1 MRRGFV
7 PRVGN
12 IPGGGNGNPLQ
23 HSCLENSMDRGA
35 WQVEV
40 HGIAKSQTQLSLL
53 TFENGWRHKWNT
65 FLSTAKNRKVLY
77 VTGYHLSF
85 VNISIP
91 PFPLSIS

>member
-40 HGIAKSQTQLSLL
+40 HGIAKSQTLLSLL